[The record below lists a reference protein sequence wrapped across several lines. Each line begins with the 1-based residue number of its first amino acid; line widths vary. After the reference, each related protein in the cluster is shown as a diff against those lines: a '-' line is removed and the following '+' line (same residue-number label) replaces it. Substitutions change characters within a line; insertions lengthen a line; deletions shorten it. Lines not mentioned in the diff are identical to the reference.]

1 MALYNSTITNIKIQN
16 NYKYNFL
23 RWPVRD
29 ITIYIYIFFLLKLS
43 RDDFNL
49 SRDKSKLSPDN
60 LRKNTNCNV
69 PYGPP

>member
-1 MALYNSTITNIKIQN
+1 MALYNSTITKIKSQN

-29 ITIYIYIFFLLKLS
+29 TTIYIFFLLKLS

-49 SRDKSKLSPDN
+49 SRDKSKLSRDN